1 MSKMAIDNMSQVLL
15 AAKLK
20 KRGWARD
27 YDAEPWIDDK
37 EEWLAMQRA
46 ELAPERAVARAEQHK
61 EDTKRFK
68 KQSFKRWRKRK

>member
-1 MSKMAIDNMSQVLL
+1 MSKLVIDNMSEVLF

-27 YDAEPWIDDK
+27 YEAEPWIEDK
-37 EEWLAMQRA
+37 KEWWRSKRA
-46 ELAPERAVARAEQHK
+46 ELAPERAAARAERHK